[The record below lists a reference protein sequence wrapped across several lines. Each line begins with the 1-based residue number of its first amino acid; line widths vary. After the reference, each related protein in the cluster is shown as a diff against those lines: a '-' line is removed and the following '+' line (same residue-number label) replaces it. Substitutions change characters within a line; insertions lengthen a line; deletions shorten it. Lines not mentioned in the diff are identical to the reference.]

1 MVAEKMADAA
11 ASLLSE
17 SARWV
22 HHVVQPANT
31 TNGTHPTPAEL
42 RADIMNLMYIGQWR
56 PCLSVNAQLL
66 CLSVCLPVIVVYLV
80 SLFVA

>member
-1 MVAEKMADAA
+1 M

-17 SARWV
+17 RLTEAASAVLGESVRWIH
-22 HHVVQPANT
+22 HHVDPANG

-56 PCLSVNAQLL
+56 RHHQSGDGDW
-66 CLSVCLPVIVVYLV
+66 
-80 SLFVA
+80 